1 MGEFLEKYG
10 GIIVTVVAVSALII
24 LTKLIFTGNTN
35 SGLGKVIND
44 KIQEL
49 QALGSGS

>member
-10 GIIVTVVAVSALII
+10 GIIVTVVAISALII
-24 LTKLIFTGNTN
+24 LTRIIFTSSTDA
-35 SGLGKVIND
+35 GLGKVIND

-49 QALGSGS
+49 ETLGTGA

>member
-10 GIIVTVVAVSALII
+10 GIIVTVIAISALII
-24 LTKLIFTGNTN
+24 LTKSIFTSSTD
-35 SGLGKVIND
+35 SGLGKVISE

-49 QALGSGS
+49 ETLGAGN

>member
-10 GIIVTVVAVSALII
+10 GIIVTVVAISALII
-24 LTKLIFTGNTN
+24 LVQTIFTSNTD

-44 KIQEL
+44 KIKEL
-49 QALGSGS
+49 ETLGAGA